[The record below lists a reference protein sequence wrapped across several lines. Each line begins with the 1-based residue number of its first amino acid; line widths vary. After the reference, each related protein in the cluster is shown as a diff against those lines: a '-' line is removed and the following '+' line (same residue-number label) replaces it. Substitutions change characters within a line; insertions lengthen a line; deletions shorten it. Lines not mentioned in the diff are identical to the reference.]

1 MHFLI
6 LILQPHV
13 LSMGLSVCLPNTATC
28 PKVFKQMHV
37 SMILQL
43 NLHVPLFLKFQD
55 PSRSFFDIDE
65 SAVHSPNAL
74 TDYIFRVHRSKFTFL
89 QLIKML
95 LRHLLII
102 MYTFIPVYHLRV
114 A

>member
-1 MHFLI
+1 M
-6 LILQPHV
+6 PTV
-13 LSMGLSVCLPNTATC
+13 STEVTKCVKSVTIFET
-28 PKVFKQMHV
+28 
-37 SMILQL
+37 
-43 NLHVPLFLKFQD
+43 
-55 PSRSFFDIDE
+55 SRSFFDIDE

-74 TDYIFRVHRSKFTFL
+74 TDYNFNVHRSKFTFL

-102 MYTFIPVYHLRV
+102 MYTFILVRHLRV